1 MAQIRKGG
9 KKEVPGVNTSSLP
22 DIVFMLLFFFM
33 ATTTMKE
40 VSFKVDVKVPEAT
53 ELQKLEKKSLTRYIY
68 IGTPMKEYQKMY
80 GTESRIQLDDAFAE
94 VDEIEMFIENER
106 GDMSEEDKGLLTVS
120 IKADKDTKMGVVSDV
135 KQALRRAQ
143 ALKINYA
150 ATKKAPKRCFCLTSA
165 NLCVVLLSVL
175 QFFNRVFAFFKT
187 IILTKSVDKFFNYQM
202 ACNIAW

>member
-40 VSFKVDVKVPEAT
+40 VTYKVDVKVPEAT

-68 IGTPMKEYQKMY
+68 VGTPMKEYQKMY
-80 GTESRIQLDDAFAE
+80 GKESRVQLDDAFAE
-94 VDEIEMFIENER
+94 ISEIEMFIENESNAMKES
-106 GDMSEEDKGLLTVS
+106 DQGLLTVS
-120 IKADKDTKMGVVSDV
+120 IKADKETKMGIITDI

-150 ATKKAPKRCFCLTSA
+150 ATKRMS
-165 NLCVVLLSVL
+165 
-175 QFFNRVFAFFKT
+175 
-187 IILTKSVDKFFNYQM
+187 Y
-202 ACNIAW
+202 

>member
-40 VSFKVDVKVPEAT
+40 VTYKVQLTVPEAT

-68 IGTPMKEYQKMY
+68 VGTPMKEYQKMY
-80 GTESRIQLDDAFAE
+80 GKESRVQLDDAFAE
-94 VDEIEMFIENER
+94 IDEIEMFIENER
-106 GDMSEEDKGLLTVS
+106 NAMKESDQGLLTVS
-120 IKADKDTKMGVVSDV
+120 IKADKETKMGIITDI

-150 ATKKAPKRCFCLTSA
+150 ATQRMS
-165 NLCVVLLSVL
+165 
-175 QFFNRVFAFFKT
+175 
-187 IILTKSVDKFFNYQM
+187 Y
-202 ACNIAW
+202 

>member
-40 VSFKVDVKVPEAT
+40 VTYKVDVKVPEAT

-68 IGTPMKEYQKMY
+68 VGTPMKEYQKMY
-80 GTESRIQLDDAFAE
+80 GKESRVQLDDAFAE
-94 VDEIEMFIENER
+94 ISEIEMFIENER
-106 GDMSEEDKGLLTVS
+106 NAMKESDQGLLTVS
-120 IKADKDTKMGVVSDV
+120 IKADKETKMGIITDI

-150 ATKKAPKRCFCLTSA
+150 ATQRMS
-165 NLCVVLLSVL
+165 
-175 QFFNRVFAFFKT
+175 
-187 IILTKSVDKFFNYQM
+187 Y
-202 ACNIAW
+202 